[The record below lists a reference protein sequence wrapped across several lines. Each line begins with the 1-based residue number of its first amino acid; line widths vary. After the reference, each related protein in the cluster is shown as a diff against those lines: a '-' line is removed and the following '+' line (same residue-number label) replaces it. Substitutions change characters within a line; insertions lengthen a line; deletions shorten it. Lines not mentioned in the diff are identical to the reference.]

1 VKSASYLCHWRHR
14 AGELSKDNTKQAPKF
29 PSTCPHPIALMFAFI
44 APQLLPYSF
53 LPLTIKTKI
62 QLHPSPLYYTPSYA
76 SSFILGATMEGKNL
90 TSGASQPS
98 LQS

>member
-1 VKSASYLCHWRHR
+1 
-14 AGELSKDNTKQAPKF
+14 
-29 PSTCPHPIALMFAFI
+29 MFAFI

-62 QLHPSPLYYTPSYA
+62 QLHPSPLYYAPSYA

-98 LQS
+98 LQSQPHLTDKQSPASKLLSPSLSGLSSPALPHDVLQDTIC